1 MKKLILCFL
10 VSASLIACTDNKETI
25 IEENV
30 TIASD
35 NAKPDLA
42 SIKAEIQVLEAFWDS
57 ASNAGDFTTL
67 MTIYSDDIIEI
78 SNLDERTEGKVKAQ
92 KSIESSY
99 KEGKIVHSKT
109 TDVFG
114 GGDNVTEVGEFTNTY
129 KDGKITTGKYICVWR
144 KENGKYLIVA
154 EMNNLDVK
162 PN

>member
-1 MKKLILCFL
+1 MKNLLLCFL
-10 VSASLIACTDNKETI
+10 VSASIFACTNQETKT
-25 IEENV
+25 EENV

-35 NAKPDLA
+35 NVKPDLV
-42 SIKAEIQVLEAFWDS
+42 SIKAEIQALETFWDS
-57 ASNAGDFTTL
+57 ASNAGDFKTL

-114 GGDNVTEVGEFTNTY
+114 DGDNVTEVGEFTNTY